1 MQGSAFS
8 IVKRIGSGAAIA
20 LAAAG
25 GAWADTIDLTSPSLG
40 SIYGGAGSFSVLS
53 ASGVTVTFSALP
65 PGATFTYNVGSG
77 GNDGLGI
84 QHSYEFDEI
93 ERPESLR
100 ISFSA
105 PVLLEGFVLTD
116 LFRESRNG
124 NWYNERGTYSINDGP
139 EVQFT
144 APNSNLPF
152 PTTNGVLAVDVNALF
167 VGSAVL
173 TAPGI
178 VNMGSYSQDHDFS
191 VAQVSFAVSPIPE
204 PQAYAMLLAGL
215 GLLGFEAR
223 RRRREKAC
231 MP

>member
-1 MQGSAFS
+1 
-8 IVKRIGSGAAIA
+8 
-20 LAAAG
+20 
-25 GAWADTIDLTSPSLG
+25 
-40 SIYGGAGSFSVLS
+40 
-53 ASGVTVTFSALP
+53 
-65 PGATFTYNVGSG
+65 
-77 GNDGLGI
+77 
-84 QHSYEFDEI
+84 
-93 ERPESLR
+93 
-100 ISFSA
+100 
-105 PVLLEGFVLTD
+105 VLTD
-116 LFRESRNG
+116 LFRESRRG
-124 NWYNERGTYSINDGP
+124 NWYNETGTYSINDGP

-152 PTTNGVLAVDVNALF
+152 PTTNGVLAVDVDALF
-167 VGSAVL
+167 VGSVVL

-178 VNMGSYSQDHDFS
+178 VNMGRYSQDHDFS